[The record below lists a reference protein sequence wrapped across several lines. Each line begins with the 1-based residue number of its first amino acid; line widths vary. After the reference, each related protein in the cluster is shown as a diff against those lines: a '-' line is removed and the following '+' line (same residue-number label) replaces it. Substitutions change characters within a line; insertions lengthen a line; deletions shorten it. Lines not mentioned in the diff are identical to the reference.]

1 MADATEVQAAAALY
15 AAAQL
20 EQLGVLQVCDRLVEL
35 YLRGGLPVGG
45 PSAAAALLDSY
56 WLGRAERLG
65 EDARRALYADV
76 VGPAFEHL
84 LERLARALAEQ
95 AGGGEVAD
103 PEALPWAAGALRAN
117 IDAHVGEAE
126 VAATATLHAQLADA
140 LSILSEPDLL
150 AAYGARDPW
159 QLTTHLARI
168 ELGSEPDIPRHQA
181 LAAAGTTVIA
191 WIASG
196 DDDTVSDEVGR
207 AAIAWVAAR
216 FGAPD
221 A

>member
-1 MADATEVQAAAALY
+1 MADATEVEAAAALY

-35 YLRGGLPVGG
+35 DLRGGLPIGG

-56 WLGRAERLG
+56 WLGRAERLPG
-65 EDARRALYADV
+65 DARRALYAAV
-76 VGPAFEHL
+76 VGPGFQHL
-84 LERLARALAEQ
+84 LERLALALAER

-103 PEALPWAAGALRAN
+103 PDALWWAADELRSN
-117 IDAHVGEAE
+117 IDAHVGDAE
-126 VAATATLHAQLADA
+126 VAATTQLHAQFADA

-150 AAYGARDPW
+150 HAYGARDPW
-159 QLTTHLARI
+159 QLTTHLARM

-181 LAAAGTTVIA
+181 MAAAGTTVIA
-191 WIASG
+191 WLAA
-196 DDDTVSDEVGR
+196 DERTVTEDVGR
-207 AAIAWVAAR
+207 AAIAWVVAR

>member
-1 MADATEVQAAAALY
+1 MADATEVEAAAALY

-20 EQLGVLQVCDRLVEL
+20 ECLGVLQVCDRLVEL
-35 YLRGGLPVGG
+35 YLRGGLPIGG

-65 EDARRALYADV
+65 EDARRTLYAEV
-76 VGPAFEHL
+76 VGPGFEHL
-84 LERLARALAEQ
+84 LERLALALAEQ

-103 PEALPWAAGALRAN
+103 PEALPWAAGELRAN
-117 IDAHVGEAE
+117 IAAHVGEAE
-126 VAATATLHAQLADA
+126 VAAIAQLHAQFADA
-140 LSILSEPDLL
+140 LAILSEPDLL

-181 LAAAGTTVIA
+181 LAAAGATVLA
-191 WIASG
+191 WLADG
-196 DDDTVSDEVGR
+196 DPAVSEDVGR
-207 AAIAWVAAR
+207 AAITWVVAR